1 MASMDGPDAARLR
14 PCHRPMARQWFKPR
28 RLLGCLSSRLVLE
41 HAGSEI
47 WSTGVHRNAAP
58 EENHRRRWLQLQGC
72 GTQLRHLTWPE
83 CVLQQGRAQ
92 QYCAEF
98 PKGCEL
104 VTVHAAVL
112 TECVRPCLC
121 LGERFA
127 QLVHRKGIPAM
138 SLRHLLKEDSRD
150 LSHLRT

>member
-1 MASMDGPDAARLR
+1 MAQMPPDPVPATDQWPVSGLNLEDCWAACRRGLGLSMQAPGFGALVYIATQHLR
-14 PCHRPMARQWFKPR
+14 KIIEGG
-28 RLLGCLSSRLVLE
+28 GCSCK
-41 HAGSEI
+41 
-47 WSTGVHRNAAP
+47 GVV
-58 EENHRRRWLQLQGC
+58 
-72 GTQLRHLTWPE
+72 E
-83 CVLQQGRAQ
+83 CVLQQGRVQ